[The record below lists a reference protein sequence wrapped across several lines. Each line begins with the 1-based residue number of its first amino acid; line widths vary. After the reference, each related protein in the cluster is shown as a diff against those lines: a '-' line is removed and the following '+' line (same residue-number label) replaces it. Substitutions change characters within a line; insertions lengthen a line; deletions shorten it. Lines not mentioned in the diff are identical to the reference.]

1 MKDRLTTLVL
11 MMALAATM
19 LGISALQRVQ
29 AEEHDSNAEHC
40 IRLTNIDRTEVVGD
54 YGILFY
60 MLDDDIYLNKLP
72 HRCPGL
78 GMDKAFMYRS
88 SVGQL
93 CDLDIISLLD
103 DMGFGLRPGVS
114 CGLGM
119 FHPVSEDEAKAL
131 ASGEKQIEHE

>member
-1 MKDRLTTLVL
+1 MTDRLTTMLLIV
-11 MMALAATM
+11 ALAAAM
-19 LGISALQRVQ
+19 LGISALQRAQ

-40 IRLTNIDRTEVVGD
+40 IRLSSIDRTEVVGD

-60 MLDDDIYLNKLP
+60 MHGGDIYLNKLP

-78 GMDKAFMYRS
+78 GFEKTFMYRT

-93 CDLDIISLLD
+93 CDLDIISVLD
-103 DMGFGLRPGVS
+103 DMGFGFRPGIS